1 MKKILSIFLFLIYFN
16 NSFTYTNKDYNLFLD
31 GKKAYY
37 NRNYSLAKLNFE
49 TLLKTFPS
57 STIISNNYAYFFIG
71 MNYYYLEDYENAA
84 YYLEK
89 AVYVSNKFLND
100 NAQTEKLHLFAER
113 DFALG
118 VSLLK
123 IGQKEKAITYLN
135 RVESNTF
142 YPFVAYYEKKALE
155 ILKDFSPQYEKK
167 LQLKFEYNF
176 DVIDDFYTSDLLEI
190 GKFYTSKKD
199 FQHAT
204 ELYTLL
210 LKKDNLF
217 IEEKEDIYRDYF
229 EALLAKKDYNKILD
243 LTKKID
249 KDLNNLFKYY
259 RGIAFYKKRDF
270 SRALYLFNSIKEG
283 EFFSKANYYSAGIYF
298 TLGEYSNAIENLK
311 NVEEKNIITD
321 SMAAFSYLYLKD
333 EVNSLKAVQSLS
345 EKYPNT
351 YAGLY
356 FKQLLKDKNLSVTL
370 MDSLEDLIVFSNLIL
385 SSQISLSQD
394 FIPKADI
401 LEIDQL
407 SQIAELE
414 NREILKIA
422 FQKSSFN
429 KKKSV
434 EAVLGTTLILES
446 GKFYDLAFKN
456 SLLALKD
463 FADYKELFKYEF
475 PLYYGDI
482 ISEYSKKYDVPQEL
496 IYTIIHT
503 ITGFNPYYI
512 SDDSK
517 FGIMNI
523 PYKDDSSLRFFE
535 LFDVNT
541 NIEEGTKILKTLLD
555 KYKGNKIK
563 TLLAYVYGEEYLDLI
578 YFGHTNDIN
587 FTSITIPEERFFLQ
601 NMFMTYIFYSRLY
614 DF

>member
-1 MKKILSIFLFLIYFN
+1 MLYFN
-16 NSFTYTNKDYNLFLD
+16 NSFTYSNQDYNLFLN

-37 NRNYSLAKLNFE
+37 ERNYSLAKLNFE

-57 STIISNNYAYFFIG
+57 SPIIKNNYAYFFIG
-71 MNYYYLEDYENAA
+71 MNYYHLKDYEKVA

-89 AVYVSNKFLND
+89 AVYVSANLLND

-113 DFALG
+113 DFSLG
-118 VSLLK
+118 DSLLK
-123 IGQKEKAITYLN
+123 SGEEKKALAYLN

-155 ILKDFSPQYEKK
+155 ILKNYSPQYEKK
-167 LQLKFEYNF
+167 LQLKFKYNF
-176 DVIDDFYTSDLLEI
+176 DVIDEFSISDLLEI
-190 GKFYTSKKD
+190 GKFFTSKKD
-199 FQHAT
+199 FEKAT
-204 ELYTLL
+204 EFYTLL
-210 LKKDNLF
+210 LEKSNLSQ
-217 IEEKEDIYRDYF
+217 EERKNIYMDF
-229 EALLAKKDYNKILD
+229 FDLLLVKKDYNKILE
-243 LTKKID
+243 LTID
-249 KDLNNLFKYY
+249 YSDEFQDLFKYY

-270 SRALYLFNSIKEG
+270 SRALYLFDSIEKV

-298 TLGEYSNAIENLK
+298 TLGDYENVIANLK

-321 SMAAFSYLYLKD
+321 TMAAFSYLYLKD
-333 EVNSLKAVQSLS
+333 ESNSLKAIKTLS

-356 FKQLLKDKNLSVTL
+356 FKQLLKDNTLSVTL
-370 MDSLEDLIVFSNLIL
+370 MNSLEDLISFSNIIL
-385 SSQISLSQD
+385 NSQQSLPPD
-394 FIPKADI
+394 FIQKADI

-414 NREILKIA
+414 DREILRVA

-429 KKKSV
+429 KKKSI
-434 EAVLGTTLILES
+434 EGVLGTTLVLES
-446 GKFYDLAFKN
+446 GNFYDLAFKN
-456 SLLALKD
+456 SLVALKD

-523 PYKDDSSLRFFE
+523 PYRDDSSMSFFE

-541 NIEEGTKILKTLLD
+541 NIEEGVKILKNLLD
-555 KYKGNKIK
+555 KYEGNKIK
-563 TLLAYVYGEEYLDLI
+563 TLIAYVYGEDYLDLL
-578 YFGHTNDIN
+578 YFGYTNDIN

>member
-1 MKKILSIFLFLIYFN
+1 MKKIFSIILFLLCFN
-16 NSFTYTNKDYNLFLD
+16 NSFTYTNQDYNLFLT

-37 NRNYSLAKLNFE
+37 NKEYSLAKLNFE
-49 TLLKTFPS
+49 TLLKTFPAS
-57 STIISNNYAYFFIG
+57 PIIKNNYAYFFIG
-71 MNYYYLEDYENAA
+71 MNYYHLGDYEKAA

-89 AVYVSNKFLND
+89 AVYVSANLLND

-113 DFALG
+113 DFSLG
-118 VSLLK
+118 DSLMK
-123 IGQKEKAITYLN
+123 IGEEKKALAYLN
-135 RVESNTF
+135 RVESDTF

-155 ILKDFSPQYEKK
+155 ILKNYSPQYEKK

-176 DVIDDFYTSDLLEI
+176 DVIDEFSISDLLEI
-190 GKFYTSKKD
+190 GKFFSSKKD
-199 FQHAT
+199 FEKAT
-204 ELYTLL
+204 EFYTLL
-210 LKKDNLF
+210 LEKNTLSQ
-217 IEEKEDIYRDYF
+217 EERKNIYMDF
-229 EALLAKKDYNKILD
+229 FDLLLVKKDYNKILE
-243 LTKKID
+243 LTKD
-249 KDLNNLFKYY
+249 YSDEFQDLFKYY

-270 SRALYLFNSIKEG
+270 SRALYLFNSIEKG

-298 TLGEYSNAIENLK
+298 TLGEYENVLANLK
-311 NVEEKNIITD
+311 NVKEKNIITD
-321 SMAAFSYLYLKD
+321 TMAAFSYLYLKD
-333 EVNSLKAVQSLS
+333 ESNSLKAIKTLS

-356 FKQLLKDKNLSVTL
+356 FKQLLKDNTLSITL
-370 MDSLEDLIVFSNLIL
+370 MNSLEDLISFSNLIL
-385 SSQISLSQD
+385 NSQQSLPPD

-414 NREILKIA
+414 DREILRVA

-429 KKKSV
+429 KKKSI
-434 EAVLGTTLILES
+434 EGVLSTTLVLES
-446 GKFYDLAFKN
+446 GNFYDLAFKN
-456 SLLALKD
+456 SLVALKD

-475 PLYYGDI
+475 PLYYGNI

-523 PYKDDSSLRFFE
+523 PYRDDSSMSFFE

-541 NIEEGTKILKTLLD
+541 NIEEGVKILKNLLD
-555 KYKGNKIK
+555 KYEGNKIK
-563 TLLAYVYGEEYLDLI
+563 TLIAYVYGEDYLDLL
-578 YFGHTNDIN
+578 YFGYTNDIN

>member
-1 MKKILSIFLFLIYFN
+1 
-16 NSFTYTNKDYNLFLD
+16 
-31 GKKAYY
+31 
-37 NRNYSLAKLNFE
+37 
-49 TLLKTFPS
+49 
-57 STIISNNYAYFFIG
+57 
-71 MNYYYLEDYENAA
+71 
-84 YYLEK
+84 
-89 AVYVSNKFLND
+89 
-100 NAQTEKLHLFAER
+100 
-113 DFALG
+113 
-118 VSLLK
+118 
-123 IGQKEKAITYLN
+123 
-135 RVESNTF
+135 
-142 YPFVAYYEKKALE
+142 
-155 ILKDFSPQYEKK
+155 
-167 LQLKFEYNF
+167 
-176 DVIDDFYTSDLLEI
+176 
-190 GKFYTSKKD
+190 
-199 FQHAT
+199 
-204 ELYTLL
+204 
-210 LKKDNLF
+210 
-217 IEEKEDIYRDYF
+217 
-229 EALLAKKDYNKILD
+229 
-243 LTKKID
+243 
-249 KDLNNLFKYY
+249 
-259 RGIAFYKKRDF
+259 
-270 SRALYLFNSIKEG
+270 
-283 EFFSKANYYSAGIYF
+283 
-298 TLGEYSNAIENLK
+298 
-311 NVEEKNIITD
+311 
-321 SMAAFSYLYLKD
+321 
-333 EVNSLKAVQSLS
+333 
-345 EKYPNT
+345 
-351 YAGLY
+351 
-356 FKQLLKDKNLSVTL
+356 

-456 SLLALKD
+456 SLLALRD

-563 TLLAYVYGEEYLDLI
+563 TLIAYVYGEEYLDLI

>member
-1 MKKILSIFLFLIYFN
+1 MKDSKEKEHRISHLKDMMEGIKETSEEKPDDADEVEEYEIVDADELIHELNAEEKQNFEEETFEIDDEFIYSPNKDSEEAEILEEIDEDFIIKTEINNSETDYEEDEEDILYDSEDKISEQFNNIVHARVGNYPIMAVVSLAVGIILLIVSIF
-16 NSFTYTNKDYNLFLD
+16 
-31 GKKAYY
+31 
-37 NRNYSLAKLNFE
+37 SLSTQTSERVIDSVASGELNV
-49 TLLKTFPS
+49 
-57 STIISNNYAYFFIG
+57 IIVIAAFIG
-71 MNYYYLEDYENAA
+71 
-84 YYLEK
+84 
-89 AVYVSNKFLND
+89 
-100 NAQTEKLHLFAER
+100 
-113 DFALG
+113 
-118 VSLLK
+118 
-123 IGQKEKAITYLN
+123 I
-135 RVESNTF
+135 
-142 YPFVAYYEKKALE
+142 
-155 ILKDFSPQYEKK
+155 
-167 LQLKFEYNF
+167 
-176 DVIDDFYTSDLLEI
+176 
-190 GKFYTSKKD
+190 
-199 FQHAT
+199 
-204 ELYTLL
+204 
-210 LKKDNLF
+210 LF
-217 IEEKEDIYRDYF
+217 IVVGIYKLF
-229 EALLAKKDYNKILD
+229 SLKNPFGD

-385 SSQISLSQD
+385 STQISLSQD

-456 SLLALKD
+456 SLLALRD